1 MWLFFFFFFDTSYV
15 PHMLTKMKNVIHS
28 DDTPP
33 EKAEI
38 NFGYFQV
45 QRRMLCQMNGEEAE
59 TPTCA
64 PQATLSRKVQWL

>member
-1 MWLFFFFFFDTSYV
+1 MAFFFFFDTSYV

-33 EKAEI
+33 EKTEI

-45 QRRMLCQMNGEEAE
+45 QCRMLCQMNGEEAE
-59 TPTCA
+59 APTSA
-64 PQATLSRKVQWL
+64 PEATLSRKVQWL